1 MYNKNTVQT
10 VLKPKLCC
18 ARVSH
23 SIVSP
28 FIYEIKAAAAVAVD
42 DVVQTDSEYLWDGD
56 AEVEGIER
64 VLHNRCGSAEIV
76 LRDPKIM
83 QADLHA

>member
-1 MYNKNTVQT
+1 M
-10 VLKPKLCC
+10 LCSAHVPLSLSLLLFHC
-18 ARVSH
+18 L
-23 SIVSP
+23 
-28 FIYEIKAAAAVAVD
+28 YEIKFAATAAVD

-83 QADLHA
+83 QADLHT